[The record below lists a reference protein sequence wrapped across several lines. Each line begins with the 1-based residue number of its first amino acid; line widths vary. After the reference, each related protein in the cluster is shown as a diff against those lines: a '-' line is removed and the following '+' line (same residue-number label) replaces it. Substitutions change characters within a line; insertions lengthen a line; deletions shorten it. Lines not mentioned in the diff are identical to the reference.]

1 MFQNFF
7 WVDFWNHGIFW
18 IVIIGLVVWL
28 IVRGSNRSYTNQNMH
43 REKEN
48 PLNIIKLR
56 YAKGEITKEEYET
69 MKKDLES

>member
-7 WVDFWNHGIFW
+7 WVGFWNHEIFW
-18 IVIIGLVVWL
+18 LVIIGLIVWL
-28 IVRGSNRSYTNQNMH
+28 IVRGSNRPYTNHNMH

-69 MKKDLES
+69 LKKDLES